1 MAEFWEQQMMDRM
14 LSLCFE
20 YRQAA
25 QETMPKDQVED
36 IIDYVKF
43 LLAENEKDVLDK
55 LKKRGQL
62 K

>member
-1 MAEFWEQQMMDRM
+1 MAEFWEQQLMDRM

-25 QETMPKDQVED
+25 QETMPREQVQD

-43 LLAENEKDVLDK
+43 LLIEKENDVLEKAK
-55 LKKRGQL
+55 LKK

>member
-1 MAEFWEQQMMDRM
+1 MAEFWEQQLMDRM

-25 QETMPKDQVED
+25 KETMPQEEAQE

-43 LLAENEKDVLDK
+43 LLAEKEQEVREKI
-55 LKKRGQL
+55 KK
-62 K
+62 KS